1 MSELSQDSYRA
12 YKDAEVGDTAV
23 LTAQDPETG
32 EQHDYQGTIIEDIG
46 ATVRMQTTKGRM
58 LELRSVRE
66 NDTGDMAVLLGV
78 DGKDVSDTEKTK
90 GVNPDGVPIY
100 QERTKL
106 SFDYRVKD
114 FSSESEE
121 LYIG

>member
-1 MSELSQDSYRA
+1 MSELSQGSYRE

-23 LTAQDPETG
+23 LKAKDPKTDKEY
-32 EQHDYQGTIIEDIG
+32 DYQGTIIEDVG
-46 ATVRMQTTKGRM
+46 ATVRIQTTKGRM

-66 NDTGDMAVLLGV
+66 NDTGDMAVLLAV
-78 DGKDVSDTEKTK
+78 DGKDVGETEKSK
-90 GVNPDGVPIY
+90 GVNPDGVPIH

-106 SFDYRVKD
+106 SFDYRVKE